1 MTDEDKRRITEF
13 ETATVV
19 GGSMLLIGLIGFIG
33 GMAIAKYDKTSN
45 INKCL
50 IKDIE
55 DRSKRELIAT
65 LIDIHNQ
72 GGDIVEC
79 VLNDAVHLW

>member
-1 MTDEDKRRITEF
+1 MTDEDKRRTTEF

-19 GGSMLLIGLIGFIG
+19 GGSMLLIGLIGFVG
-33 GMAIAKYDKTSN
+33 GMAIAKYDKSSN
-45 INKCL
+45 FTKCL
-50 IKDIE
+50 VTDIE

-65 LIDIHNQ
+65 LRDIHNQ

-79 VLNDAVHLW
+79 VLNDAVRLW

>member
-1 MTDEDKRRITEF
+1 MTDEDKRKNEA
-13 ETATVV
+13 ETAIVV
-19 GGSMLLIGLIGFIG
+19 GGTMLLIGLIGFIG